1 MDEKIAITSAGNTAA
16 PAFAL
21 LKQLGFDVTH
31 VRDASGRC
39 TEWLQAERDSYVLR
53 AEDALAL
60 LGLAKLAECKGSQ
73 WRASQQEID
82 AYLDFASESV

>member
-1 MDEKIAITSAGNTAA
+1 MNEKITITSAGNTAA

-21 LKQLGFDVTH
+21 LKQLGFEVTH
-31 VRDASGRC
+31 VHDASGRC
-39 TEWLQAERDSYVLR
+39 TEWLQAERDTCVLR

-60 LGLAKLAECKGSQ
+60 LGLAKLVECKGAE

-82 AYLDFASESV
+82 TFLDFASESV